1 MRILSR
7 GYKRVINPSEGHE
20 PVNEP
25 VLNHERKE
33 RERKMDIKVEQK
45 TEAKGGLEEV
55 IAADSAICL
64 LDGKRGILG
73 YRGYSIKDLAEH
85 ASFEEVAYLLWFKR
99 LPARKELDE
108 FKRKLTSEGKLSAKT
123 LALLKGA
130 PAEANPM
137 AVLRTAVSALALDD
151 PLADDMGRE
160 ANIAK
165 ATRLLAQ
172 VTSITAAWAR
182 IRAGGDVLAPK
193 EGMGLAGNF
202 LFMLTGKK
210 PSPEHE
216 RIFDISL
223 TLHADHE
230 FNASTFAS
238 RVTVSTLSD
247 VYSGIT
253 SGIGA
258 LKGPLHG
265 GANKEA
271 IVMMRGIASKKVDVK
286 EHVRGMLQRKERI
299 MGIGHRVYR
308 LKDPRAYILEEFAK
322 KVANPALYRVAKDIE
337 EVMAKDK
344 NLYPNV
350 DFFSGMVYEALG
362 IRDELFTLLFAMSRT
377 AGWLAH
383 MMEQLENNR
392 LIRPLAAYV
401 GETDRAYVPIG
412 KRG

>member
-1 MRILSR
+1 M
-7 GYKRVINPSEGHE
+7 ET
-20 PVNEP
+20 
-25 VLNHERKE
+25 
-33 RERKMDIKVEQK
+33 KVEQK
-45 TEAKGGLEEV
+45 LEGKGGLEEV
-55 IAADSAICL
+55 IAAESAICL

-85 ASFEEVAYLLWFKR
+85 ASFEEVAYLLWFKK
-99 LPARKELDE
+99 LPAQKELGD
-108 FKRKLTSEGKLSAKT
+108 FKKKILSLGKLSPKT
-123 LALLKGA
+123 VALLKSA
-130 PAEANPM
+130 PADANPM
-137 AVLRTAVSALALDD
+137 AVLRTAISALALDD

-165 ATRLLAQ
+165 ATGLLAQ

-182 IRAGGDVLAPK
+182 IREGKEILPPK
-193 EGMGLAGNF
+193 EGLGLAGNF

-253 SGIGA
+253 SGIGT

-265 GANKEA
+265 GANREA

-299 MGIGHRVYR
+299 MGIGHRVYK
-308 LKDPRAYILEEFAK
+308 LKDPRAYILEDFAK

-337 EVMAKDK
+337 EVMAKER

-362 IRDELFTLLFAMSRT
+362 IKDELFTLLFAMSRT

-392 LIRPLAAYV
+392 LIRPLAAYT
-401 GETDRAYVPIG
+401 GDIDKAYVPVS
-412 KRG
+412 KR

>member
-1 MRILSR
+1 M
-7 GYKRVINPSEGHE
+7 VIKPAFIHE
-20 PVNEP
+20 MG
-25 VLNHERKE
+25 E
-33 RERKMDIKVEQK
+33 REPRMETKREQK
-45 TEAKGGLEEV
+45 TGAKGGLEEV
-55 IAADSAICL
+55 IAADSAICH
-64 LDGKRGILG
+64 LDGRRGILG
-73 YRGYSIKDLAEH
+73 YRGYSIRDLAEH
-85 ASFEEVAYLLWFKR
+85 ASFEEVAYLLWFKK
-99 LPARKELDE
+99 LPAQRELGE
-108 FKRKLTSEGKLSAKT
+108 FKRRIHTQGRLSART
-123 LALLKGA
+123 IALLKSA
-130 PAEANPM
+130 PANANPM
-137 AVLRTAVSALALDD
+137 AVLRTAVSALAFDD
-151 PLADDMGRE
+151 SLADDMSRE
-160 ANIAK
+160 ANITK

-172 VTSITAAWAR
+172 VASITAAWAR
-182 IRAGGDVLAPK
+182 IRAGEEVLPPK
-193 EGMGLAGNF
+193 EGLSLAGNF

-210 PSPEHE
+210 PAPEHE
-216 RIFDISL
+216 RIFDVIL

-265 GANKEA
+265 GANREA
-271 IVMMRGIASKKVDVK
+271 IVMMRDLASKRVDVK
-286 EHVRGMLQRKERI
+286 VHVRGMLQRKERI
-299 MGIGHRVYR
+299 MGIGHRVYK
-308 LKDPRAYILEEFAK
+308 LKDPRAYILEDFAK

-337 EVMAKDK
+337 EVMAKEK

-362 IRDELFTLLFAMSRT
+362 INDELFTLLFAMSRT

-392 LIRPLAAYV
+392 LIRPIATYV
-401 GETDRAYVPIG
+401 GDLDRVYVPIG